1 MHLADEADFRAE
13 HVGERLA
20 VGEHVFRFV
29 AGFAA
34 EVEVRE
40 IAFAGAAESRGVD
53 DFDAGGQHDRN
64 GHGNRV
70 AVFVSGVDGVG
81 IEDRVIVLC
90 AAHVLFFL
98 GFAIGRP
105 ACDCRLLFG
114 FQRRLFRART
124 DGRVDGHFL
133 RARHGED
140 VRRVVDGFDPVAV
153 GVTETAGRHGV
164 GEGGRAGQHE
174 FDFLAGFDLVAAHDG
189 HASSV
194 FRTP

>member
-1 MHLADEADFRAE
+1 MRLIFRAE

-114 FQRRLFRART
+114 FQRRLFRARA

-140 VRRVVDGFDPVAV
+140 VRGVVDGFDPVAV
-153 GVTETAGRHGV
+153 GVTEPPAGTV
-164 GEGGRAGQHE
+164 
-174 FDFLAGFDLVAAHDG
+174 
-189 HASSV
+189 
-194 FRTP
+194 